1 MIITYAIVI
10 HQYNFKRQFASIY
23 HGHKINF
30 IQLRLGCLLSDV
42 KLCRVML
49 LFMFVSFLVCH
60 FICTVSVTISLSL
73 SLSFS
78 FLGLVF
84 SLSLI
89 LLYIELLLVK
99 TRTPSE
105 MQSACVCVC
114 VCLSIKLLL
123 VFIVWRSVM
132 VMALCAEMARPKK
145 KCILYCFFFI
155 VAICNC
161 YCMLYCVVDGT

>member
-114 VCLSIKLLL
+114 VFVYQTVTCFHCVAVCDGHGSVCRDGAAQKKMYSLLL
-123 VFIVWRSVM
+123 
-132 VMALCAEMARPKK
+132 L
-145 KCILYCFFFI
+145 LYC
-155 VAICNC
+155 C
-161 YCMLYCVVDGT
+161 YL